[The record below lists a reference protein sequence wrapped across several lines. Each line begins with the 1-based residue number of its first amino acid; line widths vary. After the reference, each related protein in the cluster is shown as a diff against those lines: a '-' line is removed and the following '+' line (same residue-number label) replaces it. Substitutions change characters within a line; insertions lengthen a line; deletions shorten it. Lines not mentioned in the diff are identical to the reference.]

1 MPASLDRAFVRR
13 ATVIRRASR
22 LGERIPFNDREV
34 IAMKHQDAATVPN
47 KEGSAA
53 PVSVDSMREAQPS
66 QKLPKAPKP
75 RKTERRRRGRKS

>member
-1 MPASLDRAFVRR
+1 
-13 ATVIRRASR
+13 
-22 LGERIPFNDREV
+22 
-34 IAMKHQDAATVPN
+34 MKHQDAATVPN